1 MPAAARTVCPVT
13 LRKWVYAIVGVVFV
27 LYAALAWFEQRV
39 GMILAGG
46 SQALAP
52 SYGVLVALL
61 VSLVVGPLALYDFG
75 RWMRA
80 SGLSS
85 SGKVTAVS
93 VVVLSFMTGFL
104 LKWNGALCLE
114 EVEGVHTC
122 WSPEQSVTALA
133 VGLLFA
139 SFGALVVWVAMRNP
153 AQGQESAETSSQ
165 T

>member
-1 MPAAARTVCPVT
+1 MT

-61 VSLVVGPLALYDFG
+61 VSLGVGPLALYDFG

-80 SGLSS
+80 CALSA

-93 VVVLSFMTGFL
+93 VVVLSFMIGFL

-114 EVEGVHTC
+114 EVEGLHTC
-122 WSPEQSVTALA
+122 WSPEQPVTALA

-139 SFGALVVWVAMRNP
+139 SFGALVVWVAMRNSVRR
-153 AQGQESAETSSQ
+153 EDSVETSSQ
-165 T
+165 TQQP